1 MLGGNV
7 VSGNGQSGIG
17 IAGNDGSLPPGST
30 DLGNLVIGN
39 LVGTRA
45 DGTLVLGN
53 VQYGIMLGST
63 TANTIGGVNGLNPD
77 GSISSLLGN
86 VLSGNAQRGLQFNG
100 SSTTGNLILGNR
112 IGTDL
117 AGATARPNGEEGILI
132 ILGASN
138 NTIGAANLDG
148 SAANLISGNATSGI
162 EIQDTAT
169 SNYLLGN
176 RIGLTA
182 DGMATLPNLGDGI
195 LLNAAGNVIGG
206 TARAPAMSSRA
217 TWDPA

>member
-1 MLGGNV
+1 M
-7 VSGNGQSGIG
+7 
-17 IAGNDGSLPPGST
+17 
-30 DLGNLVIGN
+30 IGN

-86 VLSGNAQRGLQFNG
+86 VLSGNAQGGLQLNG

-148 SAANLISGNATSGI
+148 SAANLISGNATSGV

-206 TARAPAMSSRA
+206 SARAPAM
-217 TWDPA
+217 